1 MAKGE
6 NIFKRKDGRWE
17 ARYPKGRT
25 DSGRIQ
31 YGFCY
36 GKTYKEAKEKA
47 AEARGVLVKA
57 PPAESRAPV
66 LCFAAYCD
74 IWLESKRAW
83 LKTATYIKYE
93 SILTHHIKPELGSRS
108 AEVITTASIT
118 AFSRRLLEEKHLSP
132 KTVRD
137 ILTVLK
143 LILRDTSAQL
153 SLPPVVVPSPKLPKS
168 SIRVLTRAEQA
179 RLVSYLLSDRDA
191 CKFGIFLA
199 LLTGLRIGELCALRW
214 EDICLG
220 EVVPLG

>member
-47 AEARGVLVKA
+47 AEARGVLVKE

-74 IWLESKRAW
+74 AWLERKRPW
-83 LKTATYIKYE
+83 VKTATYIKYE
-93 SILTHHIKPELGSRS
+93 SILIHHIKPELGARP
-108 AEVITTASIT
+108 AEVISTASIT

-153 SLPPVVVPSPKLPKS
+153 SLPPVDVPSPKLPKS

-220 EVVPLG
+220 EAVPLG

>member
-47 AEARGVLVKA
+47 AEARGVLVKE

-168 SIRVLTRAEQA
+168 MSHHLQ
-179 RLVSYLLSDRDA
+179 
-191 CKFGIFLA
+191 
-199 LLTGLRIGELCALRW
+199 
-214 EDICLG
+214 
-220 EVVPLG
+220 